1 MAMAPPVSAK
11 ATLVA
16 RKKRP
21 SVVSSSN
28 GLQFTYEK
36 RPGILFRAGRTTSR
50 YVAALNRRSSSGL
63 APLGDGTK
71 AAVFRARPDVHPRS
85 PSVSKM
91 RMPLPRGMQRRSKSD
106 GDSLDCIGICILQR
120 VKTRGWGVWREFPVL
135 SYLVHPLTYLLSF
148 FTVTHPAHE
157 IPRSCCFTRPPPAPP
172 CPPRSSGALQVS
184 LFGSRGSHRVSLVVA
199 TLLVCSSGVRSL
211 RVAANAL
218 QGRRRSTLAERTSE
232 MPT

>member
-63 APLGDGTK
+63 APLGDG
-71 AAVFRARPDVHPRS
+71 VQFE
-85 PSVSKM
+85 PSQTSAWLKF
-91 RMPLPRGMQRRSKSD
+91 G
-106 GDSLDCIGICILQR
+106 G
-120 VKTRGWGVWREFPVL
+120 
-135 SYLVHPLTYLLSF
+135 
-148 FTVTHPAHE
+148 TVVT
-157 IPRSCCFTRPPPAPP
+157 
-172 CPPRSSGALQVS
+172 
-184 LFGSRGSHRVSLVVA
+184 
-199 TLLVCSSGVRSL
+199 
-211 RVAANAL
+211 
-218 QGRRRSTLAERTSE
+218 STS
-232 MPT
+232 